1 MQKSIEYLMNF
12 SRYIIPN
19 FKVVEQTDHIL
30 LIRGMKTRYF
40 FLKVCYYQIGWQVL
54 DNLFVLLQNSV
65 SRMNVE

>member
-19 FKVVEQTDHIL
+19 LKGGEQTDHIL

-40 FLKVCYYQIGWQVL
+40 F
-54 DNLFVLLQNSV
+54 
-65 SRMNVE
+65 